1 MEAEQRKHP
10 RIDGG
15 KGRKCRSTG
24 GGPIGGADRRAEVQS
39 KGKSA
44 DQRPNRRGESAERK
58 SEAVQQAR
66 ASNRR
71 RGRSSGGW
79 MEAARRRIPGA
90 AAAALFSS
98 SLSLLSFP
106 PNLSILRAAGMGRTH
121 AGGIR
126 ARFPPRS
133 LPATLFSVRV
143 QPILRP
149 CSVHLDE
156 SDAKATTRARE
167 ATP

>member
-15 KGRKCRSTG
+15 RGRKCRSTG

-39 KGKSA
+39 KGQIGGSEVQSEGRIGGA
-44 DQRPNRRGESAERK
+44 EVRGRAASRSLESAAWKEQRWLDGGGAPPD
-58 SEAVQQAR
+58 SR
-66 ASNRR
+66 CRCRR
-71 RGRSSGGW
+71 
-79 MEAARRRIPGA
+79 PL
-90 AAAALFSS
+90 LFLSLY
-98 SLSLLSFP
+98 SLSLPISRFCVLLGWGAPTQEVYALDFP
-106 PNLSILRAAGMGRTH
+106 
-121 AGGIR
+121 R
-126 ARFPPRS
+126 ARFPPPFFPR
-133 LPATLFSVRV
+133 A

-149 CSVHLDE
+149 CSVRLDE

>member
-15 KGRKCRSTG
+15 RGRKCRSTG

-39 KGKSA
+39 KGQIGGSEA
-44 DQRPNRRGESAERK
+44 QSEGRIGGAEVRGRAASRSLESAAWKEQRWLDGGGAPPD
-58 SEAVQQAR
+58 SR
-66 ASNRR
+66 CYCRR
-71 RGRSSGGW
+71 
-79 MEAARRRIPGA
+79 PL
-90 AAAALFSS
+90 LFLSLY
-98 SLSLLSFP
+98 SLSLPLSRFCVLLGWGAPTREVYALDFP
-106 PNLSILRAAGMGRTH
+106 LRASRH
-121 AGGIR
+121 PFYLR
-126 ARFPPRS
+126 A
-133 LPATLFSVRV
+133 

-149 CSVHLDE
+149 CSVRLDE